1 MPSKQPA
8 ELLTIANHILGTG
21 QLSLAKFLFITA
33 DDSMQ
38 LDTHNVPAYFQYVFE
53 RLVTQRDIHF
63 YTNTS
68 MDTLD
73 YSGTGL
79 NTGSKVVLA
88 AYGEPV
94 RRLSIEVP
102 SNLYNLEGF
111 ENPILVMPGVVAIQ
125 SSAYENAQQSKIE
138 MEALSSMLQG
148 LGYPIQ
154 SGMPLAESTVLI
166 IVCDDAAFTARTL
179 NNFLWVSFTRCNP
192 SHDIYGV
199 DAFTQNKHWGCNGP
213 IIFDARIK
221 PHHAPAVEKDPA
233 VEKSIEKYFNKGGSL
248 YGKLA

>member
-1 MPSKQPA
+1 
-8 ELLTIANHILGTG
+8 
-21 QLSLAKFLFITA
+21 
-33 DDSMQ
+33 
-38 LDTHNVPAYFQYVFE
+38 
-53 RLVTQRDIHF
+53 
-63 YTNTS
+63 
-68 MDTLD
+68 
-73 YSGTGL
+73 
-79 NTGSKVVLA
+79 VVLA

-102 SNLYNLEGF
+102 SNLYNLKGF